1 MEGSLVR
8 YLKRY
13 PVVTFLRVL
22 SELRRGKKETCWMWY
37 VFPQLRGLARSRKT
51 FVFGITGEEE
61 ARQYLNH
68 PILGER
74 LKACCET
81 LLKNTDKTAEE
92 IFGENDAK
100 KLFASMTLFAWIS
113 EENSVF
119 HKVLDR
125 YFEGER
131 DRVTLGLLS
140 GKILDATVLKYGIFG
155 R

>member
-1 MEGSLVR
+1 MEGSLAR

-13 PVVTFLRVL
+13 PVATFLRVL

-37 VFPQLRGLARSRKT
+37 VFPQLRGLARSRKA
-51 FVFGITGEEE
+51 FVFGITGEAE
-61 ARQYLNH
+61 ARQYLAH

-100 KLFASMTLFAWIS
+100 KLFYSMTLFAWIS

>member
-1 MEGSLVR
+1 MNDCLTR
-8 YLKRY
+8 YIKRY
-13 PVVTFLRVL
+13 PATTFLRVL
-22 SELRRGKKETCWMWY
+22 SELEKGKKETCWMWY
-37 VFPQLRGLARSRKT
+37 VFPQLRGLARSRKA

-61 ARQYLNH
+61 ARQYLAH

-100 KLFASMTLFAWIS
+100 KLFYSMTLFAWIS
-113 EENSVF
+113 EEDSVF